1 MDALE
6 GSAAYRGSQRCFDAR
21 CILGLEQSGDEES
34 FAHGGCRNK
43 SQPRLRLPIS
53 GSRIASMWGTGG
65 FPVPTDASRALTMAK
80 YLFGNYLL
88 DLDERRLLR
97 DNEEVRLR
105 GKLFDTLRVL
115 VENAGKLVRKDAFM
129 ESVWPDSV
137 VEDNNLDYC
146 ISQLRKVLH
155 PAKYIETVPR
165 HGYRFRAK
173 VTVPSPHARLIQPEP
188 TNQTPD
194 SPDRPIEFF
203 TTSDGVRIAYHIGGQ
218 GPVLV
223 RTIHWLNHLDF
234 EWKTPLRR
242 QWLSEVM
249 RHHTL
254 LRYDQRGSGLSDWN
268 VSDFSFE
275 RTVRDFEE
283 LVDAAGL
290 EKFSILGGCQGAAVA
305 IAYAVRHPERVTKLI
320 INGTFANG
328 WPAPGPGAQEH
339 LEAML
344 TLIRSGW
351 GRDNPAFRQLWTTL
365 FRPDAD
371 SVEATWL
378 NELQRI
384 SSSPEN
390 AARMIAEFPNI
401 RVLDMLPKI
410 SCPTLVLHS
419 RDDGAVPVQEGK
431 LIAAR
436 IRGAH
441 FVELPSRSHMVA
453 PGDAG
458 WEQLVQEFSAFMGW
472 HEESVTPMKEGSAS

>member
-1 MDALE
+1 
-6 GSAAYRGSQRCFDAR
+6 
-21 CILGLEQSGDEES
+21 
-34 FAHGGCRNK
+34 
-43 SQPRLRLPIS
+43 
-53 GSRIASMWGTGG
+53 
-65 FPVPTDASRALTMAK
+65 MAK
-80 YLFGNYLL
+80 YVFANYVL
-88 DLDERRLLR
+88 DVDERRLLR
-97 DNEEVRLR
+97 DNEEIRLR
-105 GKLFDTLRVL
+105 GKLFDTLRLL
-115 VENAGKLVRKDAFM
+115 VENGGKLVRKDAFM

-146 ISQLRKVLH
+146 ISQLRKLLH

-165 HGYRFRAK
+165 HGYRFTAE
-173 VTVPSPHARLIQPEP
+173 VTSPPPNGRWIPFDPPRPAPEAPDQQIQ
-188 TNQTPD
+188 
-194 SPDRPIEFF
+194 FF
-203 TTSDGVRIAYHIGGQ
+203 TTSDGARIAYHIGGK

-242 QWLSEVM
+242 QWLMEVM
-249 RHHTL
+249 RHNTL

-268 VSDFSFE
+268 ISDFSFE
-275 RTVRDFEE
+275 RTVQDFEE
-283 LVDAAGL
+283 MVDAAGL
-290 EKFSILGGCQGAAVA
+290 EKFSILGGCQGAAVG

-371 SVEATWL
+371 VTEASWL

-401 RVLDMLPKI
+401 KVLDMLPNI

-419 RDDGAVPVQEGK
+419 REDGAVPVQEGK

-436 IRGAH
+436 IRGSR
-441 FVELPSRSHMVA
+441 FVELPSRSHMVG

-458 WEQLVQEFSAFMGW
+458 WEQLVEEFSAFMGW
-472 HEESVTPMKEGSAS
+472 QDDTESLSRRKAIS

>member
-1 MDALE
+1 
-6 GSAAYRGSQRCFDAR
+6 
-21 CILGLEQSGDEES
+21 
-34 FAHGGCRNK
+34 
-43 SQPRLRLPIS
+43 
-53 GSRIASMWGTGG
+53 MWGC
-65 FPVPTDASRALTMAK
+65 PAYLCPLDAGRRLTMSK
-80 YLFGNYLL
+80 YLFDSYVL
-88 DLDERRLLR
+88 DVDERRLLR
-97 DNEEVRLR
+97 DNEEIRLR
-105 GKLFDTLRVL
+105 GKLFDTLCVL

-129 ESVWPDSV
+129 ESVWPDSI
-137 VEDNNLDYC
+137 VEENNLDYC
-146 ISQLRKVLH
+146 ISQLRKLLH

-165 HGYRFRAK
+165 HGYRFVAE
-173 VTVPSPHARLIQPEP
+173 VTTPKPNSRLIQLETPIQPQDIPE
-188 TNQTPD
+188 QT
-194 SPDRPIEFF
+194 IEFF

-218 GPVLV
+218 GPGLV
-223 RTIHWLNHLDF
+223 RTIHWLNHLDY

-242 QWLSEVM
+242 QWLSEIM
-249 RHHTL
+249 RHNTL

-275 RTVRDFEE
+275 RTVQDFKE

-290 EKFSILGGCQGAAVA
+290 ERFSILGGCQGAAVG

-365 FRPDAD
+365 FRPDVDA
-371 SVEATWL
+371 VEASWL
-378 NELQRI
+378 NELQRV

-401 RVLDMLPKI
+401 RILDMLPKI

-436 IRGAH
+436 IRGSR
-441 FVELPSRSHMVA
+441 FVELPSRSHMVG
-453 PGDAG
+453 PGDSG

-472 HEESVTPMKEGSAS
+472 PERTVAPVGEIAVS

>member
-1 MDALE
+1 MT
-6 GSAAYRGSQRCFDAR
+6 S
-21 CILGLEQSGDEES
+21 GL
-34 FAHGGCRNK
+34 
-43 SQPRLRLPIS
+43 
-53 GSRIASMWGTGG
+53 
-65 FPVPTDASRALTMAK
+65 PVPPDAGRRLTMSK
-80 YLFGNYLL
+80 YLFGNYVL
-88 DLDERRLLR
+88 DVDERRFLR
-97 DNEEVRLR
+97 GNEEIRLR
-105 GKLFDTLRVL
+105 GKLFDTLCVL

-146 ISQLRKVLH
+146 ISQLRKLLH
-155 PAKYIETVPR
+155 PAKFIETIPR
-165 HGYRFRAK
+165 HGYRFVAEVILQK
-173 VTVPSPHARLIQPEP
+173 PHGRLIGLETTVQSADIPE
-188 TNQTPD
+188 QTVD
-194 SPDRPIEFF
+194 FF
-203 TTSDGVRIAYHIGGQ
+203 TTSDGVRIAYHMGGQ
-218 GPVLV
+218 GPALV

-242 QWLSEVM
+242 QWLCEMM
-249 RHHTL
+249 RHNTL

-268 VSDFSFE
+268 VTDFSFE
-275 RTVRDFEE
+275 RTVKDFEE
-283 LVDAAGL
+283 LVDTAGL
-290 EKFSILGGCQGAAVA
+290 VKFSILGGCQGAAVG

-365 FRPDAD
+365 FRPDAGPA
-371 SVEATWL
+371 ETAWL
-378 NELQRI
+378 NELQRV

-401 RVLDMLPKI
+401 KILDMLPKI

-431 LIAAR
+431 LIATR
-436 IRGAH
+436 IRASR

-458 WEQLVQEFSAFMGW
+458 WEQFIQEFSAFMGW
-472 HEESVTPMKEGSAS
+472 PEKPPVLMWEITAS

>member
-1 MDALE
+1 M
-6 GSAAYRGSQRCFDAR
+6 S
-21 CILGLEQSGDEES
+21 
-34 FAHGGCRNK
+34 
-43 SQPRLRLPIS
+43 
-53 GSRIASMWGTGG
+53 
-65 FPVPTDASRALTMAK
+65 K
-80 YLFGNYLL
+80 YLFGNYVL
-88 DLDERRLLR
+88 DVDERRLLR
-97 DNEEVRLR
+97 DSEEIRLR
-105 GKLFDTLRVL
+105 GKLFDTLCVL

-137 VEDNNLDYC
+137 VEENNLDYC
-146 ISQLRKVLH
+146 ISQLRKLLH

-165 HGYRFRAK
+165 HGYRFLAE
-173 VTVPSPHARLIQPEP
+173 VTIQKPHGRLIQLETAAQPEDIP
-188 TNQTPD
+188 EQK
-194 SPDRPIEFF
+194 IEFF
-203 TTSDGVRIAYHIGGQ
+203 TTSDGVRIAYHIAGQ
-218 GPVLV
+218 GPALV

-242 QWLSEVM
+242 QWLSEIM

-268 VSDFSFE
+268 VKDFSFE
-275 RTVRDFEE
+275 RTVQDFEE

-290 EKFSILGGCQGAAVA
+290 EKFSILGGCQGAAVG

-365 FRPDAD
+365 FRPDAGPA
-371 SVEATWL
+371 ETAWL
-378 NELQRI
+378 NELQRV

-390 AARMIAEFPNI
+390 AASMIAEFPKI
-401 RVLDMLPKI
+401 RILDMLPKI

-436 IRGAH
+436 IRGTR
-441 FVELPSRSHMVA
+441 FVELPSRSHMVG

-458 WEQLVQEFSAFMGW
+458 WEQLVDELSAFMDW
-472 HEESVTPMKEGSAS
+472 PEEPSAPMGKSQPAAEFRVVETQPRRVRRTYPLVE

>member
-1 MDALE
+1 M
-6 GSAAYRGSQRCFDAR
+6 S
-21 CILGLEQSGDEES
+21 
-34 FAHGGCRNK
+34 
-43 SQPRLRLPIS
+43 
-53 GSRIASMWGTGG
+53 
-65 FPVPTDASRALTMAK
+65 K
-80 YLFGNYLL
+80 YLFGTYFL
-88 DLDERRLLR
+88 DVDERRLLR
-97 DNEEVRLR
+97 DNEEIRLR

-146 ISQLRKVLH
+146 ISQLRKLLH

-165 HGYRFRAK
+165 HGYRFVAE
-173 VTVPSPHARLIQPEP
+173 VTAANADGRLIQLEP
-188 TNQTPD
+188 ALQPPDAPNQQ
-194 SPDRPIEFF
+194 IGFF
-203 TTSDGVRIAYHIGGQ
+203 TTSDGVRIAYQMAGQ

-223 RTIHWLNHLDF
+223 RTIHWLNHLEF

-249 RHHTL
+249 RHNTL
-254 LRYDQRGSGLSDWN
+254 VRYDQRGSGLSDWN

-275 RTVRDFEE
+275 RTVKDFEE

-305 IAYAVRHPERVTKLI
+305 IAYAVRHPERVTRLI

-339 LEAML
+339 LQAML

-365 FRPDAD
+365 FRPDAN

-378 NELQRI
+378 NELQRVA
-384 SSSPEN
+384 SSPEN

-401 RVLDMLPKI
+401 RVLDMLPEI

-419 RDDGAVPVQEGK
+419 RDDGAVPVQEGR

-436 IRGAH
+436 IRGSR

-453 PGDAG
+453 PGEAG
-458 WEQLVQEFSAFMGW
+458 WEQWVQEFSAFMSW
-472 HEESVTPMKEGSAS
+472 REEAAETMEEISAS

>member
-1 MDALE
+1 
-6 GSAAYRGSQRCFDAR
+6 
-21 CILGLEQSGDEES
+21 
-34 FAHGGCRNK
+34 
-43 SQPRLRLPIS
+43 
-53 GSRIASMWGTGG
+53 
-65 FPVPTDASRALTMAK
+65 MAK
-80 YLFGNYLL
+80 YLFGNHLL
-88 DLDERRLLR
+88 DVDERRLLR
-97 DNEEVRLR
+97 DNEEIRLR

-146 ISQLRKVLH
+146 ISQLRKLLH
-155 PAKYIETVPR
+155 PAKCIETVPR
-165 HGYRFRAK
+165 HGYRFVAE
-173 VTVPSPHARLIQPEP
+173 VTVPKLHRRLLPMELPVQPSGA
-188 TNQTPD
+188 PD
-194 SPDRPIEFF
+194 QQIEFF
-203 TTSDGVRIAYHIGGQ
+203 TTSDGVRIAYNVAGR

-234 EWKTPLRR
+234 EWKTPLQAR
-242 QWLSEVM
+242 WLSEIM
-249 RHHTL
+249 RHNTL
-254 LRYDQRGSGLSDWN
+254 VRYDQRGSGLSDWN

-275 RTVRDFEE
+275 RTVQDFEE

-290 EKFSILGGCQGAAVA
+290 EKFSILGGCQGAAVG
-305 IAYAVRHPERVTKLI
+305 IAYAVRHPKRVTKLI

-328 WPAPGPGAQEH
+328 WPAPGPGAQEQ

-371 SVEATWL
+371 LAEAAWL

-390 AARMIAEFPNI
+390 AARMMAEFPNI
-401 RVLDMLPKI
+401 RVLDMLPEI

-419 RDDGAVPVQEGK
+419 REDGAVPVQEGK

-436 IRGAH
+436 IRGSR

-458 WEQLVQEFSAFMGW
+458 WEQLVQEISAFIGW
-472 HEESVTPMKEGSAS
+472 HEEAAAPRRESRLREAGRTSET

>member
-1 MDALE
+1 M
-6 GSAAYRGSQRCFDAR
+6 AR
-21 CILGLEQSGDEES
+21 Y
-34 FAHGGCRNK
+34 F
-43 SQPRLRLPIS
+43 
-53 GSRIASMWGTGG
+53 
-65 FPVPTDASRALTMAK
+65 
-80 YLFGNYLL
+80 FGNYVL
-88 DLDERRLLR
+88 DVDERRLLR
-97 DNEEVRLR
+97 ENEEIRLR

-115 VENAGKLVRKDAFM
+115 VENAGKLIRKDAFM

-146 ISQLRKVLH
+146 ISQLRKLLD

-165 HGYRFRAK
+165 HGYRFTAE
-173 VTVPSPHARLIQPEP
+173 VTTLSPTRRLVRLQPADQSHDVPDQ
-188 TNQTPD
+188 QVQ
-194 SPDRPIEFF
+194 FF
-203 TTSDGVRIAYHIGGQ
+203 TTSDGARIAYHVGGQ

-242 QWLSEVM
+242 QWLSEIM
-249 RHHTL
+249 CHNTL
-254 LRYDQRGSGLSDWN
+254 VRYDQRGSGLSDWN
-268 VSDFSFE
+268 ISDFSFE

-290 EKFSILGGCQGAAVA
+290 EKFSILGGCQGAAVG
-305 IAYAVRHPERVTKLI
+305 IAYAVRHPERVNKLV

-371 SVEATWL
+371 SVEVAWL

-384 SSSPEN
+384 TSSPEN

-401 RVLDMLPKI
+401 KILDMLPKI

-436 IRGAH
+436 IRGAR

-453 PGDAG
+453 PGDTG
-458 WEQLVQEFSAFMGW
+458 WEQLVQEFAAFMGW
-472 HEESVTPMKEGSAS
+472 NQETVEPMREMSAS

>member
-1 MDALE
+1 MTHHAGP
-6 GSAAYRGSQRCFDAR
+6 GS
-21 CILGLEQSGDEES
+21 
-34 FAHGGCRNK
+34 
-43 SQPRLRLPIS
+43 
-53 GSRIASMWGTGG
+53 
-65 FPVPTDASRALTMAK
+65 TMAK

-88 DLDERRLLR
+88 DVEERRLLR
-97 DNEEVRLR
+97 EDEEIRLR

-146 ISQLRKVLH
+146 ISQLRKLLH
-155 PAKYIETVPR
+155 PEKYIETVPR
-165 HGYRFRAK
+165 HGYRFTAEVTTQKPRLPVIPVRRA
-173 VTVPSPHARLIQPEP
+173 L
-188 TNQTPD
+188 
-194 SPDRPIEFF
+194 DRPEAQQQPIKFF
-203 TTSDGVRIAYHIGGQ
+203 TTSDGVRIAYSIGGK

-234 EWKTPLRR
+234 EWQTPLRR

-249 RHHTL
+249 RHNTL
-254 LRYDQRGSGLSDWN
+254 VRYDQRGSGLSDWN
-268 VSDFSFE
+268 IDDFSFE

-290 EKFSILGGCQGAAVA
+290 EQFSILGGCQGAAVA

-328 WPAPGPGAQEH
+328 WPAPGPGAEEH

-371 SVEATWL
+371 ATEAAWL

-401 RVLDMLPKI
+401 KVLDMLPKI

-419 RDDGAVPVQEGK
+419 RDDGAVPIQEGK

-436 IRGAH
+436 IRGAR

-458 WEQLVQEFSAFMGW
+458 WEQLVQEFTAFMGW
-472 HEESVTPMKEGSAS
+472 QRHEAAAPLREVSAS

>member
-1 MDALE
+1 M
-6 GSAAYRGSQRCFDAR
+6 S
-21 CILGLEQSGDEES
+21 
-34 FAHGGCRNK
+34 
-43 SQPRLRLPIS
+43 
-53 GSRIASMWGTGG
+53 
-65 FPVPTDASRALTMAK
+65 K
-80 YLFGNYLL
+80 YLFGNYVL
-88 DLDERRLLR
+88 DVDERRLLR
-97 DNEEVRLR
+97 DNEEIRLR
-105 GKLFDTLRVL
+105 GKLFDTLCVL

-137 VEDNNLDYC
+137 VEENNLDYC
-146 ISQLRKVLH
+146 ISQLRKLLH

-165 HGYRFRAK
+165 HGYRFVAE
-173 VTVPSPHARLIQPEP
+173 VTIQKPHGRLIQLETAAQPEDIP
-188 TNQTPD
+188 EQK
-194 SPDRPIEFF
+194 IEFF
-203 TTSDGVRIAYHIGGQ
+203 TTSDGVRIAYHIAGQ
-218 GPVLV
+218 GPALV

-242 QWLSEVM
+242 QWLSEIM
-249 RHHTL
+249 RHNTL

-268 VSDFSFE
+268 VKDFSFE
-275 RTVRDFEE
+275 RTVQDFEE

-290 EKFSILGGCQGAAVA
+290 EKFSILGGCQGAAVG

-365 FRPDAD
+365 FRPDAGPA
-371 SVEATWL
+371 ETAWL
-378 NELQRI
+378 NELQRV

-390 AARMIAEFPNI
+390 AASMIAEFPKI
-401 RVLDMLPKI
+401 RILDMLPKI

-436 IRGAH
+436 IRGSR
-441 FVELPSRSHMVA
+441 FVELPSRSHMVG

-458 WEQLVQEFSAFMGW
+458 WEQLVHELSAFMDW
-472 HEESVTPMKEGSAS
+472 PEEAAAPMGKSLPAAEFRVVETQPRRVRRTYPLVE

>member
-1 MDALE
+1 
-6 GSAAYRGSQRCFDAR
+6 
-21 CILGLEQSGDEES
+21 
-34 FAHGGCRNK
+34 
-43 SQPRLRLPIS
+43 
-53 GSRIASMWGTGG
+53 
-65 FPVPTDASRALTMAK
+65 MAK

-88 DLDERRLLR
+88 DVDERRLLR
-97 DNEEVRLR
+97 DNEEIRLR

-129 ESVWPDSV
+129 ESIWPDSI

-146 ISQLRKVLH
+146 ISQLRKRL
-155 PAKYIETVPR
+155 PAKCIETVPR
-165 HGYRFRAK
+165 HGYRFVAE
-173 VTVPSPHARLIQPEP
+173 VTTLTQHTRLIQLESVAEP
-188 TNQTPD
+188 PKALDQ
-194 SPDRPIEFF
+194 RIESF
-203 TTSDGVRIAYHIGGQ
+203 TTSDSVRIAYSIGGQ

-249 RHHTL
+249 QHNTL
-254 LRYDQRGSGLSDWN
+254 VRYDQRGSGLSDWN

-275 RTVRDFEE
+275 RTVQDFEE
-283 LVDAAGL
+283 MVDAIGL
-290 EKFSILGGCQGAAVA
+290 EKFSILGGCQGAAVG
-305 IAYAVRHPERVTKLI
+305 IAYAVRHPERVTRLV

-339 LEAML
+339 LKAML

-371 SVEATWL
+371 AAEATWL

-390 AARMIAEFPNI
+390 AARMIGEFPNI
-401 RVLDMLPKI
+401 RVLDMLPKV

-436 IRGAH
+436 IRGAR

-453 PGDAG
+453 PGDTG
-458 WEQLVQEFSAFMGW
+458 WEQLVEAFSAFMGW
-472 HEESVTPMKEGSAS
+472 HEKGVPTMGAVSVS

>member
-1 MDALE
+1 M
-6 GSAAYRGSQRCFDAR
+6 
-21 CILGLEQSGDEES
+21 
-34 FAHGGCRNK
+34 
-43 SQPRLRLPIS
+43 P
-53 GSRIASMWGTGG
+53 
-65 FPVPTDASRALTMAK
+65 K
-80 YLFGNYLL
+80 YVFGNYLF
-88 DLDERRLLR
+88 DVDERRLLR
-97 DNEEVRLR
+97 DSEEVRLR

-115 VENAGKLVRKDAFM
+115 IENAGKLVRKDAFM

-146 ISQLRKVLH
+146 ISQLRKLFH

-165 HGYRFRAK
+165 HGYRFVAE
-173 VTVPSPHARLIQPEP
+173 VTTPKPHGRLIQLEP
-188 TNQTPD
+188 VQQLSDAPD
-194 SPDRPIEFF
+194 QQVQFF
-203 TTSDGVRIAYHIGGQ
+203 TTSDGVRIAYSIGGQ

-242 QWLSEVM
+242 QWLLEIMQHNMLV
-249 RHHTL
+249 
-254 LRYDQRGSGLSDWN
+254 RYDQRGSGLSDWN

-275 RTVRDFEE
+275 RTVQDFEE
-283 LVDAAGL
+283 LVEAAGL
-290 EKFSILGGCQGAAVA
+290 EKFAILGGCQGAAVG

-328 WPAPGPGAQEH
+328 WPAPGPAAQEH

-365 FRPDAD
+365 FRPDVDA
-371 SVEATWL
+371 VEAAWL

-384 SSSPEN
+384 SASPEN
-390 AARMIAEFPNI
+390 AALMIAEFPNI
-401 RVLDMLPKI
+401 KILDMLPKI

-419 RDDGAVPVQEGK
+419 RDDGAVPVHEGK

-436 IRGAH
+436 IRGAR
-441 FVELPSRSHMVA
+441 FVELPSRSHMIA
-453 PGDAG
+453 PGDTA
-458 WEQLVQEFSAFMGW
+458 WEQFVNEFSAFLGW
-472 HEESVTPMKEGSAS
+472 QEAVARITAMSAP

>member
-1 MDALE
+1 M
-6 GSAAYRGSQRCFDAR
+6 S
-21 CILGLEQSGDEES
+21 
-34 FAHGGCRNK
+34 
-43 SQPRLRLPIS
+43 
-53 GSRIASMWGTGG
+53 
-65 FPVPTDASRALTMAK
+65 K
-80 YLFGNYLL
+80 YLFANYLF
-88 DLDERRLLR
+88 DVDERRLLR
-97 DNEEVRLR
+97 DNEEIRLR

-129 ESVWPDSV
+129 ESIWPDSV

-146 ISQLRKVLH
+146 ISQLRKLLH

-165 HGYRFRAK
+165 HGYRFVAE
-173 VTVPSPHARLIQPEP
+173 VTRSKPEGRLIQLEP
-188 TNQTPD
+188 TVPALDPPSQ
-194 SPDRPIEFF
+194 PIEFF
-203 TTSDGVRIAYHIGGQ
+203 NTSDGVRIAYNIAGR

-242 QWLSEVM
+242 QWLSHIM
-249 RHHTL
+249 GHNTL
-254 LRYDQRGSGLSDWN
+254 VRYDQRGSGLSDWN

-290 EKFSILGGCQGAAVA
+290 EQFSILGGCQGAAVG
-305 IAYAVRHPERVTKLI
+305 IAYAVRHPKRVTKLI

-365 FRPDAD
+365 FRPDAG
-371 SVEATWL
+371 SEEGAWL

-390 AARMIAEFPNI
+390 AARMMAEFPAI
-401 RVLDMLPKI
+401 RVVDMLPKI

-419 RDDGAVPVQEGK
+419 RDDGAVPLQEGK

-436 IRGAH
+436 IRGAR
-441 FVELPSRSHMVA
+441 FVELPSRSHMIE
-453 PGDAG
+453 PGDAA
-458 WEQLVQEFSAFMGW
+458 WEQFVHTFSEFMGW
-472 HEESVTPMKEGSAS
+472 HEEAAEQEREISAS

>member
-1 MDALE
+1 M
-6 GSAAYRGSQRCFDAR
+6 AR
-21 CILGLEQSGDEES
+21 
-34 FAHGGCRNK
+34 
-43 SQPRLRLPIS
+43 
-53 GSRIASMWGTGG
+53 
-65 FPVPTDASRALTMAK
+65 
-80 YLFGNYLL
+80 YLFSNYLL
-88 DLDERRLLR
+88 DVDERRLLR
-97 DNEEVRLR
+97 DNEEIRLR

-146 ISQLRKVLH
+146 ISQLRKMLH

-165 HGYRFRAK
+165 YGYRFVAE
-173 VTVPSPHARLIQPEP
+173 VTAPKPQRRLIPLEPAVQP
-188 TNQTPD
+188 PD
-194 SPDRPIEFF
+194 APDQQIEFF
-203 TTSDGVRIAYHIGGQ
+203 TTSDGVRIAYNIGGQ

-234 EWKTPLRR
+234 EWKTPLQR
-242 QWLSEVM
+242 QWLSEIR
-249 RHHTL
+249 RHNTL
-254 LRYDQRGSGLSDWN
+254 VRYDQRGSGLSDWN

-275 RTVRDFEE
+275 RTVQDFEE
-283 LVDAAGL
+283 VVDAAGL
-290 EKFSILGGCQGAAVA
+290 EKFAILGGCQGAAVG

-365 FRPDAD
+365 FRPDAN
-371 SVEATWL
+371 SVEAAWL

-390 AARMIAEFPNI
+390 AARMMAEFPNI

-419 RDDGAVPVQEGK
+419 REDGAVPVQEGK

-436 IRGAH
+436 IRGSR

-453 PGDAG
+453 PGDAA
-458 WEQLVQEFSAFMGW
+458 WDQLVQEFSAFMGW
-472 HEESVTPMKEGSAS
+472 HEEAAARMRGLSAS

>member
-1 MDALE
+1 
-6 GSAAYRGSQRCFDAR
+6 
-21 CILGLEQSGDEES
+21 
-34 FAHGGCRNK
+34 
-43 SQPRLRLPIS
+43 
-53 GSRIASMWGTGG
+53 
-65 FPVPTDASRALTMAK
+65 
-80 YLFGNYLL
+80 
-88 DLDERRLLR
+88 
-97 DNEEVRLR
+97 
-105 GKLFDTLRVL
+105 
-115 VENAGKLVRKDAFM
+115 
-129 ESVWPDSV
+129 
-137 VEDNNLDYC
+137 
-146 ISQLRKVLH
+146 
-155 PAKYIETVPR
+155 VPR
-165 HGYRFRAK
+165 HGYRFVAE
-173 VTVPSPHARLIQPEP
+173 VTTRSEHNRSVELEP
-188 TNQTPD
+188 AGRSLDLPD
-194 SPDRPIEFF
+194 QSIEFF
-203 TTSDGVRIAYHIGGQ
+203 TTSDGVRIAYHRGGK

-234 EWKTPLRR
+234 EWKTPLRQ

-254 LRYDQRGSGLSDWN
+254 VRYDQRGSGLSDWN

-290 EKFSILGGCQGAAVA
+290 EKFSILGGCQGAAVG

-328 WPAPGPGAQEH
+328 WPAPAPGAQEH

-344 TLIRSGW
+344 TLIRTGW

-371 SVEATWL
+371 AVEMAWL

-390 AARMIAEFPNI
+390 AARMIAEFPHI
-401 RVLDMLPKI
+401 KVLDMLPKI
-410 SCPTLVLHS
+410 TCPTLVLHS
-419 RDDGAVPVQEGK
+419 RDDGAVPVQEGR

-436 IRGAH
+436 IRGAR

-453 PGDAG
+453 PGDTG

-472 HEESVTPMKEGSAS
+472 

>member
-1 MDALE
+1 VRFCCAPA
-6 GSAAYRGSQRCFDAR
+6 GAGP
-21 CILGLEQSGDEES
+21 G
-34 FAHGGCRNK
+34 
-43 SQPRLRLPIS
+43 
-53 GSRIASMWGTGG
+53 
-65 FPVPTDASRALTMAK
+65 LTMAK

-88 DLDERRLLR
+88 DVDERRLLR
-97 DNEEVRLR
+97 DNEEIRLR

-146 ISQLRKVLH
+146 ISQLRKLLH

-165 HGYRFRAK
+165 HGYRFIAE
-173 VTVPSPHARLIQPEP
+173 VTAPKPHGRLIPLELAVQPP
-188 TNQTPD
+188 GTPD
-194 SPDRPIEFF
+194 QRIEFF
-203 TTSDGVRIAYHIGGQ
+203 TTSDGVRIAYTVGGQ

-234 EWKTPLRR
+234 EWKAPLRR
-242 QWLSEVM
+242 QWLSEIM
-249 RHHTL
+249 RHNTL
-254 LRYDQRGSGLSDWN
+254 LRYDQRGSGLSDWE

-290 EKFSILGGCQGAAVA
+290 DEFSILGGCQGAAVG

-320 INGTFANG
+320 INGAFANG

-365 FRPDAD
+365 FRPDVD
-371 SVEATWL
+371 VGEAAWL

-390 AARMIAEFPNI
+390 AARMMAEFPNI

-419 RDDGAVPVQEGK
+419 REDGAVPVQEGK

-436 IRGAH
+436 IRGSR

-453 PGDAG
+453 PGDAA
-458 WEQLVQEFSAFMGW
+458 WEQLVQEVSAFIGW
-472 HEESVTPMKEGSAS
+472 HEDAAVRMTEISAT

>member
-1 MDALE
+1 
-6 GSAAYRGSQRCFDAR
+6 
-21 CILGLEQSGDEES
+21 
-34 FAHGGCRNK
+34 
-43 SQPRLRLPIS
+43 
-53 GSRIASMWGTGG
+53 
-65 FPVPTDASRALTMAK
+65 MAK

-88 DLDERRLLR
+88 DVDERRLLR
-97 DNEEVRLR
+97 DNEEIRLR

-129 ESVWPDSV
+129 DSVWPDSI

-146 ISQLRKVLH
+146 ISQLRKRLY
-155 PAKYIETVPR
+155 PEKYIETVPR
-165 HGYRFRAK
+165 HGYRFVAE
-173 VTVPSPHARLIQPEP
+173 VTAPKAHASVIHFEP
-188 TNQTPD
+188 TVVPPD
-194 SPDRPIEFF
+194 LGDQQVEFF
-203 TTSDGVRIAYHIGGQ
+203 TTSDSVRIAYSIGGQ

-254 LRYDQRGSGLSDWN
+254 VRYDQRGSGLSDWN

-275 RTVRDFEE
+275 RTVQDFEE

-290 EKFSILGGCQGAAVA
+290 EKFSILGGCQGAAVG
-305 IAYAVRHPERVTKLI
+305 IAYASRHPERVNRLI

-328 WPAPGPGAQEH
+328 WPAPGPGAREH

-371 SVEATWL
+371 SEEATWL

-390 AARMIAEFPNI
+390 AARMIGEFPNI
-401 RVLDMLPKI
+401 KVLDMLPKI
-410 SCPTLVLHS
+410 SCPTLVMHS

-436 IRGAH
+436 IRGGR
-441 FVELPSRSHMVA
+441 FVELASRSHMIA
-453 PGDAG
+453 PGDVG
-458 WEQLVQEFSAFMGW
+458 WEQFVQEFSAFMGW
-472 HEESVTPMKEGSAS
+472 HEEAAERETETWVS